1 MTCFY
6 CADGSEKRNIF
17 KTSVQT
23 RPSLPLPPRSSG
35 HLFCP
40 ERVCDCHEFTSPK
53 SCPAAVP
60 LASACRDGSPARCGS
75 AHVRSHC
82 HQQGDPLSP
91 AQRGPHR
98 RAAAGWGLR
107 SPGRSR
113 SSPAHNH
120 IDHRGSPA
128 GLLGVCSCLGQPET
142 EVVGRPVG
150 QPLGWQVGE
159 GPLEGRTDQ
168 GVGVEDRSQNL

>member
-23 RPSLPLPPRSSG
+23 RPSLPLSPRSSG

-82 HQQGDPLSP
+82 HQRGDPLSP

-113 SSPAHNH
+113 SSPARN
-120 IDHRGSPA
+120 
-128 GLLGVCSCLGQPET
+128 LLGERLLSSGS
-142 EVVGRPVG
+142 GDS
-150 QPLGWQVGE
+150 
-159 GPLEGRTDQ
+159 GPPHGSARASLPSFVPRRGTTFQ
-168 GVGVEDRSQNL
+168 AWGLWAP